1 MKLKNTLRTGLT
13 ICTLA
18 GASLMAKPAEGIAM
32 AGWIAIAMEGEG
44 EECYRRVYDP
54 LVHIVEGNEN
64 LWDIGRLYFGK
75 VAERNETGK
84 IIRHYPTEIATA
96 NHIKT
101 SDYIHPGQSL
111 VIPGMLSDTYHCSGL

>member
-1 MKLKNTLRTGLT
+1 MNLKNTLRTGLT

-18 GASLMAKPAEGIAM
+18 GASLMAKPAKG
-32 AGWIAIAMEGEG
+32 IAMEGEA
-44 EECYRRVYDP
+44 EECYKRVYDP
-54 LVHIVEGNEN
+54 LVHVVKGNEN
-64 LWDIGRLYFGK
+64 LWDIARLYFGK

-84 IIRHYPTEIATA
+84 IIGHYPTEIARA

-101 SDYIHPGQSL
+101 PYYIHPKQRL